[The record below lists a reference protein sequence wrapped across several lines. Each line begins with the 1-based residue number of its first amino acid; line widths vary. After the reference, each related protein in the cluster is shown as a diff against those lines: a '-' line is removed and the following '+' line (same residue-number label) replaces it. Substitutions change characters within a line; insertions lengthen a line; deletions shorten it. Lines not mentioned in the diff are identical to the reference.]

1 MSAATY
7 NLFIDQGSDFAID
20 LVIKQSG
27 SPMDLTN
34 YQGRGQLRS
43 AHTSNTIVGYF
54 KVTNLDPTNGV
65 LKVEIPNGSW
75 TDLTVSP
82 NVVRIGSTE
91 MPAGQYVYDLEIYT
105 NADAVVKRIMQGT
118 ATINPEVTR

>member
-20 LVIKQSG
+20 LVIKESG

-43 AHTSNTIVGYF
+43 SHTSDTIVGYF
-54 KVTNLDPTNGV
+54 KVTKSQLANGA
-65 LKVEIPNGSW
+65 LKIEIPNGTW
-75 TDLTVSP
+75 TDFNVTP
-82 NVVRIGSTE
+82 NETRIGSTD
-91 MPAGQYVYDLEIYT
+91 MPPGQYVYDLEIYT
-105 NADAVVKRIMQGT
+105 NGDGVVKRIMQGT

>member
-20 LVIKQSG
+20 LVIKENGSG
-27 SPMDLTN
+27 MDLTN

-43 AHTSNTIVGYF
+43 SHTSSTIAGYF
-54 KVTNLDPTNGV
+54 KVTKTDQVNGII
-65 LKVEIPNGSW
+65 KVEIPNGSW
-75 TDLTVSP
+75 LDTSVSP
-82 NVVRIGSTE
+82 PVQRSGSTDIS
-91 MPAGQYVYDLEIYT
+91 AGQYVYDLEIFT
-105 NADAVVKRIMQGT
+105 TADAVVKRLMQGT